1 MLKNKMIMSEK
12 PIYIDIDNAYLLDI
26 LIHKIK
32 DNNFDGII
40 FEEACPQPTTD
51 YTREFL
57 SLIKLDV

>member
-1 MLKNKMIMSEK
+1 MSEK

-32 DNNFDGII
+32 DSNFDGII